1 MRRTPCVTQ
10 RTALP
15 QWGNDHEPSGNLL
28 RFAMEAKCPF
38 SMIYRSSK
46 WWIYPRQMVK
56 FTQSNHTSQ
65 RKDSCKFR
73 KAQEIPRVV
82 QWLSSPPSTQVVALM
97 VVFQAQPS
105 ISELVM
111 IRSVQFSSHH
121 LFTIET
127 AIDRGIQSD
136 GICNMPRFTIICLPK
151 KSPNLMLSARCPS

>member
-1 MRRTPCVTQ
+1 MLRKGQLCPNEVMIMNPPVICYGS
-10 RTALP
+10 L
-15 QWGNDHEPSGNLL
+15 WKPSAH
-28 RFAMEAKCPF
+28 FT